1 MTQNTYTPIQ
11 DGMDKRVKFVRY
23 TEAKPPPDLAEFV
36 HCLWELKT
44 ENLLAEDFQL
54 HAVPD
59 ACVNILFNQLDKD
72 IAGITALRTTFEV
85 LTLGKTFHYAGIQL
99 LPGVWQGNPSEIADS
114 FVGTPYSGNLPLI
127 KASEDLAG
135 LKFPEKQVVMTNL
148 VKQLV
153 AEKVIVA
160 NPYTAKI
167 LSQFDEVKTVT
178 DMARIADL
186 SPRQL
191 QRTLKRSTGLSP
203 HDFLKVLRLQHSFK
217 KDYLASYFD
226 QSHYIHSF
234 KKITGYTPMQYAE
247 KFDV

>member
-23 TEAKPPPDLAEFV
+23 TEAKPPPDLAQFV
-36 HCLWELKT
+36 HCFWELKT

-59 ACVNILFNQLDKD
+59 ACVNILFNQLDTD
-72 IAGITALRTTFEV
+72 IADITALRTTFEV
-85 LTLGKTFHYAGIQL
+85 LNLGKTFHYVGIQL
-99 LPGVWQGNPSEIADS
+99 LPGVWQGNPNEIADS
-114 FVGTPYSGNLPLI
+114 FVGTPYAGDLPLI
-127 KASEDLAG
+127 KTSQDLAG
-135 LKFPEKQVVMTNL
+135 LTFPEKQFVMTNL

-153 AEKVIVA
+153 TEKVIVA

-191 QRTLKRSTGLSP
+191 QRTLKRLTGLSP

-217 KDYLASYFD
+217 TDYLASYFD

-234 KKITGYTPMQYAE
+234 KKITGYTPMRYAE